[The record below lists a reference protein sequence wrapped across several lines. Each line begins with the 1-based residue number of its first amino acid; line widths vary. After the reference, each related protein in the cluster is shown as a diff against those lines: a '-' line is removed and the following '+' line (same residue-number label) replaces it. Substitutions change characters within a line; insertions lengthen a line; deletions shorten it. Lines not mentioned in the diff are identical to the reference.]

1 MRILYLLH
9 QYLPEFT
16 GGTELY
22 TQSLAATM
30 VARGDETAIF
40 YRTYVDT
47 PGVHE
52 RVEGATTCYAAAAGP
67 FDPTRRLL
75 ATFGDAAMHQ
85 AWAQVLDRFRPD
97 IVHVNH
103 LMGLPVSLLGELRA
117 RKIPYV
123 VTLLDYWWVCANAN
137 LLTNYDQTACAG
149 PQAYVNCTR
158 CAVARNGS
166 AVGWLA
172 APVLWP
178 VLARRTMLLRAQLQ
192 DAAALLAPSQFVADW
207 YATHG
212 IAGSSLHTVL
222 WGVAPPAG
230 DLPSWHPEPGL
241 RLLYVGGIAP
251 NKGVHIVLR
260 ALANVRG
267 AVRIDIA
274 GDVTQHPDYVAEL
287 RQLADD
293 RVRFLGRLDR
303 PQVWQALATA
313 DVVVV
318 PSLWHETFC
327 LVAHEA
333 RLAGA
338 PVLASRMGALQE
350 AVRDDVDG
358 LLLPPGDSA
367 AWAAALQR
375 LVDQPAVLAAWRRQ
389 VSPPLPFAEHVV
401 QVAQL
406 YAGVV
411 DGRLPPSTGK

>member
-22 TQSLAATM
+22 TQALAA
-30 VARGDETAIF
+30 ALANEGNETAIF
-40 YRTYVDT
+40 YRTYGDA
-47 PGVHE
+47 PRLHE
-52 RVEGATTCYAAAAGP
+52 RAEGATTCYAAAAGP

-75 ATFGDAAMHQ
+75 ATFGDAALQQ
-85 AWAQVLDRFRPD
+85 AWEQVLDRFRPD
-97 IVHVNH
+97 LVHVTH
-103 LMGLPVSLLGELRA
+103 LMGLPASLLGELRA

-137 LLTNYDQTACAG
+137 LLTNYDQTACGG
-149 PQAYVNCTR
+149 PRAYLNCTR
-158 CAVARNGS
+158 CAVARSGS
-166 AVGWLA
+166 AAGWLA

-178 VLARRTMLLRAQLQ
+178 VLARRTLLLRKQLQ
-192 DAAALLAPSQFVADW
+192 GAAALLAPSQFVATW

-212 IAGSSLHTVL
+212 ITGAPLHTLL
-222 WGVAPPAG
+222 WGVIPPAG
-230 DLPSWHPEPGL
+230 RLPSRQRQPGI

-251 NKGVHIVLR
+251 NKGIHVVLH
-260 ALANVRG
+260 ALADVQG
-267 AVRIDIA
+267 ALTFDIA

-287 RQLADD
+287 RQLADE

-303 PQVWQALATA
+303 TQVWQALATA

-338 PVLASRMGALQE
+338 PVLASRMGALTE
-350 AVRDDVDG
+350 AVHHHVDG
-358 LLLPPGDSA
+358 LLLPPGDSQ
-367 AWAAALQR
+367 AWVAALQQII
-375 LVDQPAVLAAWRRQ
+375 DQPDLLDRWRQQIR
-389 VSPPLPFAEHVV
+389 PPLPFVEHVI
-401 QVAQL
+401 QVAAL
-406 YAGVV
+406 YGTVSGAGMSMQH
-411 DGRLPPSTGK
+411 RQ

>member
-1 MRILYLLH
+1 M
-9 QYLPEFT
+9 
-16 GGTELY
+16 
-22 TQSLAATM
+22 
-30 VARGDETAIF
+30 
-40 YRTYVDT
+40 
-47 PGVHE
+47 
-52 RVEGATTCYAAAAGP
+52 
-67 FDPTRRLL
+67 
-75 ATFGDAAMHQ
+75 
-85 AWAQVLDRFRPD
+85 
-97 IVHVNH
+97 
-103 LMGLPVSLLGELRA
+103 
-117 RKIPYV
+117 
-123 VTLLDYWWVCANAN
+123 
-137 LLTNYDQTACAG
+137 
-149 PQAYVNCTR
+149 NCTR

-178 VLARRTMLLRAQLQ
+178 ALARRTILLRAQLQ

-212 IAGSSLHTVL
+212 IAGSSLHTLL

-230 DLPSWHPEPGL
+230 DLPPWQPQPGL

-251 NKGVHIVLR
+251 NKGVHVVLR

-267 AVRIDIA
+267 AVTIDIA

-287 RQLADD
+287 HQLADD
-293 RVRFLGRLDR
+293 RVHFLGRLDR

-367 AWAAALQR
+367 AWAAAVQR
-375 LVDQPAVLAAWRRQ
+375 LVDQPAVLTAWRRQ
-389 VSPPLPFAEHVV
+389 VRPPLPFAAHVA
-401 QVAQL
+401 QVAHL
-406 YAGVV
+406 YTDVV
-411 DGRLPPSTGK
+411 DGRLPPTTGK